1 MSSLILTPNS
11 IPLESMS
18 LGSLRQYNPMSPL
31 SPYSPYSPGVV
42 VKTDPLTILTP
53 TTPIPLSNYALL
65 AVKPSVY
72 VKPTF
77 VLEIDTGLNDSY
89 VVQKDVTLYFTNIT
103 LEKWIYG
110 SLSSVL
116 EFLVSKN
123 GKIHLVKNMKERDSN
138 NIDKDTTSVLEGKAD
153 WLRENVLSESKT
165 RAILVKIMRELG
177 LKWYE
182 LPHRESLVKDV
193 MKRYLKNKLKKMVQG
208 DDDDE

>member
-1 MSSLILTPNS
+1 MSLVLTPDS
-11 IPLESMS
+11 IS
-18 LGSLRQYNPMSPL
+18 LGSLRSVMPL
-31 SPYSPYSPGVV
+31 STLSPAGVV

-53 TTPIPLSNYALL
+53 TTPTANYALL
-65 AVKPSVY
+65 ATKPSIL
-72 VKPTF
+72 VKPTL
-77 VLEIDTGLNDSY
+77 VVDIDSGLHDSY
-89 VVQKDVTLYFTNIT
+89 VVQKDITLYFMNIT

-138 NIDKDTTSVLEGKAD
+138 NIDKDSTSVLEAKSD
-153 WLRENVLSESKT
+153 WLRDHVLSESKT

-193 MKRYLKNKLKKMVQG
+193 LKRYLKNKLKRMVEG

>member
-1 MSSLILTPNS
+1 MSSLILTPDS
-11 IPLESMS
+11 IS
-18 LGSLRQYNPMSPL
+18 LGSLRTVWALSPL
-31 SPYSPYSPGVV
+31 SPASVV

-53 TTPIPLSNYALL
+53 TTPTANYALL
-65 AVKPSVY
+65 ATKPTIYVKPSLV
-72 VKPTF
+72 
-77 VLEIDTGLNDSY
+77 IDIDSGLNDSY
-89 VVQKDVTLYFTNIT
+89 VVQKDVTLYFMNIT

-123 GKIHLVKNMKERDSN
+123 GKISLVKNMRERDSN
-138 NIDKDTTSVLEGKAD
+138 NIDKDSTSVLEAKAD
-153 WLRENVLSESKT
+153 WLKDHVLSESKT

-193 MKRYLKNKLKKMVQG
+193 LKRYLKNKLKRMVEG

>member
-1 MSSLILTPNS
+1 MSSLILTPDS
-11 IPLESMS
+11 IS
-18 LGSLRQYNPMSPL
+18 LGSLRSLGPL
-31 SPYSPYSPGVV
+31 SPNSQPAVV

-53 TTPIPLSNYALL
+53 TTPIANYGLL
-65 AVKPSVY
+65 AVKPSVI
-72 VKPTF
+72 VKPSL
-77 VLEIDTGLNDSY
+77 VIDVDSGLNDSY
-89 VVQKDVTLYFTNIT
+89 VVQKDVTLYFMNVT

-123 GKIHLVKNMKERDSN
+123 GKVQLVKSMRERESN
-138 NIDKDTTSVLEGKAD
+138 NIDKDSTTVLEAKAD
-153 WLRENVLSESKT
+153 WLRDHVLSEAKT

-193 MKRYLKNKLKKMVQG
+193 MKRYLKNKLKRMVQG
-208 DDDDE
+208 DDDDDE

>member
-1 MSSLILTPNS
+1 MSLVLTPDS
-11 IPLESMS
+11 IS
-18 LGSLRQYNPMSPL
+18 LGSLRSVMPLSPL
-31 SPYSPYSPGVV
+31 SPAGVV

-53 TTPIPLSNYALL
+53 TTPTANYALL
-65 AVKPSVY
+65 ATKPSIL
-72 VKPTF
+72 VKPTL
-77 VLEIDTGLNDSY
+77 VVDIDSGLHDSY
-89 VVQKDVTLYFTNIT
+89 VVQKDVTLYFMNIT

-138 NIDKDTTSVLEGKAD
+138 NIDKDSTSVLEAKSD
-153 WLRENVLSESKT
+153 WLRDNVLSESKT

-193 MKRYLKNKLKKMVQG
+193 LKRYLKNKLKRMVEG
-208 DDDDE
+208 DDDED